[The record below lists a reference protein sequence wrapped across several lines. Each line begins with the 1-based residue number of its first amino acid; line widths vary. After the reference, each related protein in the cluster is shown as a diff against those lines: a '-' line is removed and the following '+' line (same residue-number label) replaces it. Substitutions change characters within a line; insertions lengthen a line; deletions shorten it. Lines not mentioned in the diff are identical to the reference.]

1 MNRPVIASFLISSL
15 AAFQP
20 VCALARSPLV
30 ERLRERGTER
40 EAVELSYGLDPLQK
54 LDYWRPQKPGSPLV
68 VFVHGGGWTRGD
80 KSDAVG
86 QKATHFLQQGYGF
99 ASLNYRLVPSCTV
112 EQQARDVS
120 AALAFLIRQAG
131 SLGFDKTKVVLMGHS
146 AGAHLSALVGTD
158 TGYLEKS
165 GLGSKSLL
173 GVVLLDGACY
183 DVPRQIATA
192 GDLMHDTYIE
202 AFGSAPA
209 RQLALSPAHYAAA
222 PNASQFL
229 ILHVQRVDGA
239 AQSAEL
245 GEVLKKAGTK
255 EEVIGFAGLGLK
267 GHAEI
272 NRRLGDPTYPAT
284 PVVDQWL
291 ARVFAK

>member
-1 MNRPVIASFLISSL
+1 MNRPLVASVLISSL
-15 AAFQP
+15 VSFQP

-40 EAVELSYGLDPLQK
+40 QAVELSYGSDALQK
-54 LDYWRPQKPGSPLV
+54 LDYWRPQKPGAPLV

-86 QKATHFLQQGYGF
+86 QKAAHFLQQGYGF
-99 ASLNYRLVPSCTV
+99 AALNYRLVPSCTV
-112 EQQARDVS
+112 EQQAQDV
-120 AALAFLIRQAG
+120 AASLAFLIRQAE

-158 TGYLEKS
+158 TRYLEKS
-165 GLGSKSLL
+165 GLGSKALR

-183 DVPRQIATA
+183 DVPRQIAMA
-192 GDLMHDTYIE
+192 GDLMHDTYTE

-209 RQLALSPAHYAAA
+209 RQLALSPAHHVAA
-222 PNASQFL
+222 PNAPEFL
-229 ILHVQRVDGA
+229 ILHVQRMDGA

-245 GEVLKKAGTK
+245 DERLKKAGTK
-255 EEVIGFAGLGLK
+255 EEVIGFPGVGLK

-284 PVVDQWL
+284 AVVDQWL
-291 ARVFAK
+291 GRVFEK